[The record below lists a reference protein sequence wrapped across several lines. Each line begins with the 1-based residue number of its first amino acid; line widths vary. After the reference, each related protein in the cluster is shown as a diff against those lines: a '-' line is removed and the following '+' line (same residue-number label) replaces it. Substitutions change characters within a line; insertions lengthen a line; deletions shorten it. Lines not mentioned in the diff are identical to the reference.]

1 MRSEELKVM
10 LQVLPQENS
19 GVTDK
24 PGSRF
29 YLGSSHS
36 SLQLMLGTEHGW
48 AWVMAL
54 EALQGAAG
62 SQGDSLT
69 RPAPRYRHALLIR
82 LNHRPG
88 AW

>member
-10 LQVLPQENS
+10 LQVLPRENS
-19 GVTDK
+19 GVTDE

-36 SLQLMLGTEHGW
+36 SLQLMLGTKHGW
-48 AWVMAL
+48 AWLMAL
-54 EALQGAAG
+54 ETLQGAAG
-62 SQGDSLT
+62 SQGDSLL

-82 LNHRPG
+82 PNHRPG